1 MKKTEKSLLNTKV
14 KDLTPEI
21 LSQLEKPLGTF
32 DRPFPMWGTQRVEE
46 NGITEPRQVLSPI
59 KSNDD
64 PMRVLSERP
73 YKEVMALAYC
83 DMPVPSMLPMFKEGL
98 ERRLPESNNKTQFF
112 IGDPGHGKS
121 FLGAMQGKL
130 RTDRTVEIFDCGD
143 KNMNEIL
150 FEMVLDFGA
159 GDALPMAIDKRLKAG
174 TLQPLSLGLLDQLNA
189 LESGETP
196 IVTHD
201 SKGRTVVDWELLRT
215 GSAEKI
221 ETAFQ
226 ILTKISRVE
235 SLEGAGGNS
244 LGMNSQYGPLVRAF
258 IEDREIVLDEYN
270 KMRKGSDNGLQTVW
284 QFMIGEKTSCTV
296 ENPLKNK
303 DASAG
308 PSYFTFNR
316 DEMGTGFFVT
326 LTGNKT
332 EDGMTTHSLN
342 KSAYDRLQP
351 TTLPDPDVR
360 DWQHRISQL
369 MTGMPVST
377 LHEIFK
383 DSADAAPDDFGDW
396 LLSMRREKARIEGV
410 PLSEFQET
418 LLVNWQDTVRASE
431 GMANVLSKWASY
443 TTVDTVTDLF
453 DEVDD
458 EYSKK
463 EGMSFRRI
471 KSLLEGAI
479 AIHPKMQPVDAPVN
493 VKFGDWSKQPVL
505 PEKVV
510 ENPSLNFGTRLV
522 DALDT
527 LIHDK
532 ATAVG
537 KTKLAEKLN
546 SAMKEFGM
554 RDIDLKD
561 AQRSKVQSVEDS
573 LNMSAFSDR
582 DMSKQAVM
590 ARKTFCEYLR
600 QVDPMIQGEDED
612 IITVKKIRDALEH
625 IKLKS
630 AEETKSLFTVNRDH
644 ATLAASPLEGAVIE
658 DNALYEIE
666 DKEMSVSIQ
675 NLVHHDDFMA
685 ALALPVVGKQN
696 LSAIWDKN
704 IRALNEVREQAG
716 ENDNTSS
723 VGAIDDA
730 LLVAENASPYGVATT
745 TLCVRYND
753 GAAGDDD
760 HDVSVHIVHNADRDK
775 TLIVGEAAPSKL
787 FSAFKEAGITYV
799 NRNDPSAKEKVD
811 VALKE
816 MTRNM
821 PDDVN
826 VRLIDAFKYRNDVP
840 IEEDSS
846 RKASFSEL
854 LVDKSI
860 DIFQGKYL
868 TKSNKPSV

>member
-1 MKKTEKSLLNTKV
+1 MKKTEKSLLNTKI

-21 LSQLEKPLGTF
+21 VAQLEKPLGTF
-32 DRPFPMWGTQRVEE
+32 DRPFPMWGTQRVDQGGGVVELK
-46 NGITEPRQVLSPI
+46 QVLSPI
-59 KSNDD
+59 KNNDE
-64 PMRVLSERP
+64 PMRVYSERP

-83 DMPVPSMLPMFKEGL
+83 DMPVPSMLPILKKGL
-98 ERRLPESNNKTQFF
+98 ERRAPESANKTQFV

-130 RTDRTVEIFDCGD
+130 RSTQSVEIFDCGD
-143 KNMNEIL
+143 KNMNELL

-174 TLQPLSLGLLDQLNA
+174 TLQPLSMGLIGQLNGLGGA
-189 LESGETP
+189 TEV
-196 IVTHD
+196 IVTTD
-201 SKGRTVVDWELLRT
+201 DKGRTIVDWELLRT

-221 ETAFQ
+221 ESAYQ
-226 ILTKISRVE
+226 ILTKISKVE
-235 SLEGAGGNS
+235 ALDGAAGNA
-244 LGMNSQYGPLVRAF
+244 LGMNSQYGPLIRWY
-258 IEDREIVLDEYN
+258 IEGREGVLDEYN
-270 KMRKGSDNGLQTVW
+270 KMRKGTDNGLQTVW
-284 QFMIGEKTSCTV
+284 QFMIGEIPNCTV

-303 DASAG
+303 DSAAG
-308 PSYFTFNR
+308 PSSFTFRR
-316 DEMGTGFFVT
+316 DDMKAGFFLT

-332 EDGMTTHSLN
+332 EDGVTTHSLN
-342 KSAYDRLQP
+342 KSAYDRLAP
-351 TTLPDPDVR
+351 TTLPDPDMR
-360 DWQHRISQL
+360 DWQHRICQL

-377 LHEIFK
+377 LYAVFK
-383 DSADAAPDDFGDW
+383 ESADTDPDGFGEW
-396 LLSMRREKARIEGV
+396 LVDMRQEKARMEGV
-410 PLSEFQET
+410 PLSAFQET
-418 LLVNWQDTVRASE
+418 LLVNWQKTVRATE
-431 GMANVLSKWASY
+431 GLANVLDKWA
-443 TTVDTVTDLF
+443 TLTGQNIPPELF
-453 DEVDD
+453 EEVDE

-463 EGMSFRRI
+463 EGMSFR
-471 KSLLEGAI
+471 KVKHLLEEAI
-479 AIHPKMQPVDAPVN
+479 AIHPKMQSADAPVH
-493 VKFGDWSKQPVL
+493 VKFGDWFKQPVL
-505 PEKVV
+505 AEKVV

-522 DALDT
+522 DALDEM
-527 LIHDK
+527 IHDK
-532 ATAVG
+532 TTALG
-537 KTKLAEKLN
+537 KTILGEKLN
-546 SAMKEFGM
+546 VAMREFGM

-561 AQRSKVQSVEDS
+561 AERSKVQSVEDS

-582 DMSKQAVM
+582 DLGKQAVM

-600 QVDPMIQGEDED
+600 QVDPEIQGEDED

-625 IKLKS
+625 IKKQS
-630 AEETKSLFTVNRDH
+630 AEETKSLFFVNRDH
-644 ATLAASPLEGAVIE
+644 ATLSASPVEGAVIE

-753 GAAGDDD
+753 GAGEDD

-775 TLIVGEAAPSKL
+775 TLIVGESAPSKL
-787 FSAFKEAGITYV
+787 FSAFKEAGITFV
-799 NRNDPSAKEKVD
+799 NRNDPSAKEKVEA
-811 VALKE
+811 ALKE

-840 IEEDSS
+840 IEEDAG